1 MKHILIIRLSAMGDV
16 AMTVP
21 VIRALVYQYPDVK
34 VTVVSRPFFRPFFE
48 DMERVHFFGADLKER
63 HKGFMGI
70 YRLFLDLKK
79 LDIRYVADFHDVL
92 RSKILR
98 RFFKFSGA
106 VTAFTDKGRAEKK
119 ALTRSK
125 DKIFLQLKPMVQRH
139 ADTLKKLG
147 FNVDVSHP
155 DFPPK
160 PEISVP
166 LSVITGE
173 KSHKKWIGIAPFAQH
188 PTKVYPKD
196 LMMNIIFELASDPGY
211 KLFLFGS
218 KEEVTKLN
226 EMQQNLTN
234 VHIVAGAVSFKEEL
248 QLIRHL
254 DVMLSMDSGNA
265 HIAAMYGVPVISLW
279 GQTHPYAGFAPF
291 NQPSANSFTSDRTK
305 YPLIPTSIYGNKE
318 VPGYEEAM
326 RTIAPE
332 TVIQRIIFILNS

>member
-1 MKHILIIRLSAMGDV
+1 MEHILIIRLSAMGDV

-21 VIRALVYQYPDVK
+21 VIRALVAQYPQVK

-48 DMERVHFFGADLKER
+48 EMERVHFFGADLRER

-79 LDIRYVADFHDVL
+79 LDIGYVADFHDVL

-98 RFFKFSGA
+98 TFFKLSGA
-106 VTAFTDKGRAEKK
+106 RTAFTDKGRAEKK
-119 ALTRSK
+119 ALTRIK

-139 ADTLKKLG
+139 ADTMQKLG
-147 FNVDVSHP
+147 FNVNLSHP
-155 DFPPK
+155 GFPSKCELPV
-160 PEISVP
+160 SLLAV
-166 LSVITGE
+166 TG
-173 KSHKKWIGIAPFAQH
+173 KKDGKKWIGIAPFAQH
-188 PTKVYPKD
+188 STKVYPTD
-196 LMMNIIFELASDPGY
+196 LMADLILKLASDPKY
-211 KLFLFGS
+211 RLFLFGS
-218 KEEVTKLN
+218 KDETGQLIK
-226 EMQQNLTN
+226 MQQNLSN
-234 VHIVAGAVSFKEEL
+234 VQVVAGSVSFTEEL

-265 HIAAMYGVPVISLW
+265 HIAAMYGVPVVSLW

-318 VPGYEEAM
+318 VPGYEDAM